1 VTAPDQTVRLAH
13 EIHGPVDAPPMVL
26 LHALGERRSSWA
38 PVIQPFAERFRVFA
52 LDLRGHGE
60 SPWPGTYSYRLM
72 RDDVVAALD
81 EQGLDQV
88 TLVGHSL
95 GGVVALLVAMDHPQR
110 VGRLVVED
118 VTPPFP
124 RDRPVPERP
133 GHELDFDWDVVP
145 AIVGETNGGD
155 PQAWE
160 GLSAITAPTLLVG
173 GGPESHVPQERIVE
187 AAELVPKAEVVT
199 IPAGHMVH
207 NERPAEFADAVL
219 TWLST

>member
-1 VTAPDQTVRLAH
+1 
-13 EIHGPVDAPPMVL
+13 
-26 LHALGERRSSWA
+26 
-38 PVIQPFAERFRVFA
+38 
-52 LDLRGHGE
+52 
-60 SPWPGTYSYRLM
+60 M

-95 GGVVALLVAMDHPQR
+95 GGVVAFLVAMDHPQR

-155 PQAWE
+155 PQIWE